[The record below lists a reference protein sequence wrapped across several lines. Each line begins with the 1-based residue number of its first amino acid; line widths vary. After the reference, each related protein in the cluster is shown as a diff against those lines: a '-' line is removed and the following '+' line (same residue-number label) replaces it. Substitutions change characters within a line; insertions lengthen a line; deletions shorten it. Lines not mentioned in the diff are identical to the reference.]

1 MKSPQTTPRTSGR
14 GFTLI
19 ELLVVIAIIAILAAM
34 LLPVLAKAKEKA
46 VRTQCMNDF
55 HQICVSLAIYA
66 GDNKDKLPAYEP
78 PGGAGWA
85 WDLPM
90 SVGDAMLASGCQK
103 KTFYC
108 PSLAPK
114 FTDWEDFQEP
124 GAGNNLWDYNT
135 DPNTGYHVLGCV
147 MAFSG
152 SLSKL
157 YSTNQNRTILP
168 EAITISGP
176 LGSTSVMIPPT
187 DRVMTSDVILSVNNA
202 TPGYNNL
209 NNNYTTVP
217 GGFKQNGQ
225 IYPHTSAH
233 LRGNRPQGGN
243 QGYKDGHVAWVKF
256 EQMTLR
262 AGGTSGDPYFWW

>member
-1 MKSPQTTPRTSGR
+1 MRKTPSYA
-14 GFTLI
+14 FTLI

-46 VRTQCMNDF
+46 VRTQCMNNL
-55 HQICVSLAIYA
+55 HQIEISTTIYA

-90 SVGDAMLASGCQK
+90 SAGDAMLATGCQK

-108 PSLAPK
+108 PSIAPK

-124 GAGNNLWDYNT
+124 GNGNNLWDFNT
-135 DPNTGYHVLGCV
+135 NVSTGYHVLGYV

-157 YSTNQNRTILP
+157 YSTNQNRTLLP
-168 EAITISGP
+168 ETVTGTGP
-176 LGSTSVMIPPT
+176 LGSFSTFVPAT
-187 DRVMTSDVILSVNNA
+187 ERVLMADVVISTGSA
-202 TPGYNNL
+202 TPGINNPG
-209 NNNYTTVP
+209 NNYSAVP
-217 GGFKQNGQ
+217 GGFMQNGVK
-225 IYPHTSAH
+225 YPHVSAH
-233 LRGNRPQGGN
+233 LRGSMPQGGN
-243 QGYKDGHVAWVKF
+243 IGFKDGHVTWWKF
-256 EQMTLR
+256 DRMVPR